1 MTKQKNGLNLYDVK
15 DKKFSNLINQLGG
28 DYSVGT
34 ITTQGDYHGSDQYR
48 EAIERAWNRETP
60 SGSQNIYDRTNASL
74 YEPVRKVYN
83 EYAEKLG
90 TPKREA
96 KGLAPS
102 RSSGFL

>member
-1 MTKQKNGLNLYDVK
+1 MKEDFKYTALQSKEFYSSL
-15 DKKFSNLINQLGG
+15 SEELGDG
-28 DYSVGT
+28 YSVSI

-48 EAIERAWNRETP
+48 EAIEKAWNSDGEA
-60 SGSQNIYDRTNASL
+60 GSSNIYDRTNASL

-90 TPKREA
+90 TPKREE

-102 RSSGFL
+102 RFSGFL